1 MRIRDTH
8 HGHLT
13 SRMSTMLRTP
23 LLIGLWLACMAPASA
38 TELSLSDFHPH
49 ADGQADDLP
58 SLRLCFAAAAAAGG
72 GTVVIPPGDYGIGI
86 GEPVALSSRVRV
98 VANGARF
105 HLPQVLPDKARMVL
119 FAGADIRDLAWEG
132 GHFIGH
138 CFDWRGSE
146 PAWPPNAN
154 TRMIVVTTSPGG
166 TTGNLVFHGLSSDG
180 VAGAVITVQ
189 GAGASG
195 NDSAVQTYASDV
207 SIGDCIFERTG
218 KFMWDYG
225 LLWQITVWP
234 EDYDEREHALAAS
247 YFRNDLVRAVRMG
260 DGDERVQ
267 LSADGPAPPVSTSGQ
282 ASQAV
287 CFFGDALPQNVMR
300 GRQYFV
306 VESAADHLR
315 IAEQPGGP
323 ALRFTGAAGPQA
335 RMITDLQAAYYALY
349 APTGS
354 GPGKGAFD
362 LVGCRTVQVSHCRL
376 SALGDTMHIQ
386 KSDGIVFT
394 GNHITGSRMGA
405 FFLAEHCR
413 NATIT
418 GNLIEGTNGSRVMSI
433 EKSCTNVTIS
443 GNIFQGGGRGSWI
456 NQPQNLVLEGNIFV
470 NNTTKGEADPRRGR
484 RTFQTGGWERYP
496 ELYFTTYEPG
506 GRYGPVIISGNT
518 FTTGPEA
525 LAAMRFEGGAHDVL
539 VSGNV
544 ISGATTTVLIEGGA
558 EVRTAD
564 IPAGDIQ
571 RAPAMPATPP
581 RIPGSPGR

>member
-1 MRIRDTH
+1 MHRR
-8 HGHLT
+8 
-13 SRMSTMLRTP
+13 S
-23 LLIGLWLACMAPASA
+23 LLIGLWLASMAPAIA
-38 TELSLSDFHPH
+38 AEFSLRDFHPH
-49 ADGQADDLP
+49 LDGLADDLP
-58 SLRLCFAAAAAAGG
+58 ALRQCFAAAAAAGG
-72 GTVVIPPGDYGIGI
+72 GTVVIPAGDYGIGI
-86 GEPVALSSRVRV
+86 GEPVTLSSSMRVI
-98 VANGARF
+98 ATGARF
-105 HLPQVLPDKARMVL
+105 HLPPVLPDKARMVI
-119 FAGADIRDLAWEG
+119 FTGADCHDLNWEG

-138 CFDWRGSE
+138 CFDWRRSDA
-146 PAWPPNAN
+146 AWPPNAN

-166 TTGNLVFHGLSSDG
+166 TTGNLAFHGLSSEG
-180 VAGAVITVQ
+180 IAGAVITVL
-189 GAGASG
+189 GAGTEGS
-195 NDSAVQTYASDV
+195 DSAVQTYATDISLSDCV
-207 SIGDCIFERTG
+207 FERSG

-247 YFRNDLVRAVRMG
+247 YFRNDLVRAVRLD
-260 DGDERVQ
+260 DGDEQVQ
-267 LSADGPAPPVSTSGQ
+267 LSTGGPPPPISSSGL

-287 CFFGDALPQNVMR
+287 CFFGDSLPKNVIR

-306 VESAADHLR
+306 VESALGHLR
-315 IAEQPGGP
+315 IAEQPGGA
-323 ALRFTGAAGPQA
+323 ALRFAGAAGPQA

-354 GPGKGAFD
+354 GPGKGAID
-362 LVGCRTVQVSHCRL
+362 IVGCRTVQVSHCRL

-386 KSDGIVFT
+386 KSDGIVFA

-433 EKSCTNVTIS
+433 EKSCANVTIS

-456 NQPQNLVLEGNIFV
+456 NQPQSLVLQGNIFV
-470 NNTTKGEADPRRGR
+470 NNTTKGEADPHRGR

-506 GRYGPVIISGNT
+506 GRYGPVIVSNNT

-525 LAAMRFEGGAHDVL
+525 LAAIRFAAGAHDVL

-544 ISGATTTVLIEGGA
+544 ISGAITTVLIEGDA
-558 EVRTAD
+558 EVKTVD
-564 IPAGDIQ
+564 VPAAEIQ
-571 RAPAMPATPP
+571 QVPLPLPSRL
-581 RIPGSPGR
+581 PGYPSR